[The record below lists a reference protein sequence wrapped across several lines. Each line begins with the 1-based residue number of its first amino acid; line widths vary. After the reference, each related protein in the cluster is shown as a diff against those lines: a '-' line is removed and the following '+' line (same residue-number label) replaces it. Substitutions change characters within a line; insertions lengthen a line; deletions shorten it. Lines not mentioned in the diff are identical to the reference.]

1 MRKRSL
7 SFSFAILAACS
18 PGPKHAGNSPTRPL
32 RASIERCSVSAER
45 SLLVT
50 IVLENTGREELYLG
64 EGEPEPTS
72 AGAAYTHEYSIAWS
86 APDFM
91 FGASSSGTFLKQ
103 PPSTVTSVPPAG
115 KVERVL
121 AITEAGTLA
130 NGEVQLG
137 LFWHDGQSD
146 DPEEQQLRNACFQL
160 EIESSENSCRIVSK
174 EVCPSDG

>member
-50 IVLENTGREELYLG
+50 IALENTGPEELYLG

-91 FGASSSGTFLKQ
+91 FGASSSGTFLKH
-103 PPSTVTSVPPAG
+103 PPTTVVSIPPAG
-115 KVERVL
+115 KIERVL

-160 EIESSENSCRIVSK
+160 EIESSESSCRIVSK